1 MKKIE
6 HAYLIDDNEFVLMIS
21 EKIILNHTAFEK
33 ITSFTNGL
41 LALNTIIETIK
52 NKGQLPTIIFLDLNM
67 PTMNG
72 WEFLD
77 AISVIKEAQEIAVYL
92 FTASKDVEDIKK
104 AKTYLQV
111 KGFISKSLAT
121 YELDA
126 IAN

>member
-21 EKIILNHTAFEK
+21 EKIILNHSAFEK
-33 ITSFTNGL
+33 ITCFTNAL

-52 NKGQLPTIIFLDLNM
+52 NKEQLPTVIFLDLNM
-67 PTMNG
+67 PAMSG
-72 WEFLD
+72 WAFLD
-77 AISVIKEAQEIAVYL
+77 AISVITEAQEIAVYL
-92 FTASKDVEDIKK
+92 FTASKDKEDIKK
-104 AKTYLQV
+104 ATTYFQV

-126 IAN
+126 IAS

>member
-41 LALNTIIETIK
+41 LALNTIIETLK
-52 NKGQLPTIIFLDLNM
+52 NKGQLPTVIFLDLNM
-67 PTMNG
+67 PAMSG
-72 WEFLD
+72 WAFLD
-77 AISVIKEAQEIAVYL
+77 AISVITEAQDIAVYL
-92 FTASKDVEDIKK
+92 FTASKDIEDIKK
-104 AKTYLQV
+104 ATTYFQV

-121 YELDA
+121 DELDA

>member
-33 ITSFTNGL
+33 ITSFTNGQ

-52 NKGQLPTIIFLDLNM
+52 NNGQLPTIIFLDLSM
-67 PTMNG
+67 PAMSG
-72 WEFLD
+72 WAFLD
-77 AISVIKEAQEIAVYL
+77 AISVITEAQEIAVYL

-104 AKTYLQV
+104 ATTYFQV

>member
-52 NKGQLPTIIFLDLNM
+52 NKRQLPTIIFLDLNM
-67 PTMNG
+67 PAMSG
-72 WEFLD
+72 WAFLD
-77 AISVIKEAQEIAVYL
+77 AISVIKEAQEIVVYL
-92 FTASKDVEDIKK
+92 FTASKDKEDIKK
-104 AKTYLQV
+104 ATTYFQV

>member
-21 EKIILNHTAFEK
+21 EKLILNHTAFKK

-52 NKGQLPTIIFLDLNM
+52 NKGQLPTVIFLDLNM
-67 PTMNG
+67 PAMSG
-72 WEFLD
+72 WAFLD
-77 AISVIKEAQEIAVYL
+77 AISVITEAQEIAVYL
-92 FTASKDVEDIKK
+92 FTASKDIEDINK
-104 AKTYLQV
+104 ATTYFQV

-121 YELDA
+121 DELDA
-126 IAN
+126 LAN